1 MFHKRSPLLPVAVPI
16 RQPMLSFQQKE
27 FHKVEFPRRARLP
40 NGNIFH
46 SRECASRPEG
56 FLYDR
61 EVRRTFLSY
70 KKSLKQITLLEAD
83 ILPWCHSNWLINSA
97 HSTIYYHICH
107 LVTAMEAVIPY
118 SDSGMPS
125 KVHSAKAPIPQ
136 SHHLRLSVMFCCCLL
151 LFLIGFAYVA
161 IYHTIGFCC
170 CQVIIFRNFSS
181 LSQCHRNPML
191 YRLGQFLN
199 HSPWQQ
205 GSVAA
210 FFRQQ
215 EAVACHWIKTTVYL

>member
-1 MFHKRSPLLPVAVPI
+1 MFTQKNAFIPQQCWDKSGKYRLCGATRLDAGLSWPKRPLCAYYHTPALLTKAHSVAPTPLLSPHG
-16 RQPMLSFQQKE
+16 F
-27 FHKVEFPRRARLP
+27 RL
-40 NGNIFH
+40 
-46 SRECASRPEG
+46 
-56 FLYDR
+56 
-61 EVRRTFLSY
+61 
-70 KKSLKQITLLEAD
+70 
-83 ILPWCHSNWLINSA
+83 
-97 HSTIYYHICH
+97 
-107 LVTAMEAVIPY
+107 
-118 SDSGMPS
+118 PS
-125 KVHSAKAPIPQ
+125 KVHSAICAMPQ

-215 EAVACHWIKTTVYL
+215 EAFACHWIKTTVYL